1 MSKGQ
6 VHKEHND
13 MGMAASQ
20 ARLLCLTARIH
31 DIEYQ
36 AQSIQ
41 NAKLQLAIQSDRAYD
56 EYNQALA
63 ETTLTINALDL
74 GTGKTSIIAAN
85 FNNLCSRNRVVAAN
99 GQEYA
104 LRNKNGLLIVEDE
117 IEKRYTDFVESGF
130 TKDPFIFAM
139 YMLGEINSD
148 EEDFEEKLTAAE
160 EDITELAVENGEAG
174 QLGVYREAMNKILDK
189 YLGEDA
195 PTYYYAYV
203 LMNSLNEQDGDK
215 DAAKDAKEYEKL
227 EKLYRAELYK
237 RYPAEI
243 LAKATDNE
251 GNSLTENTGKELF
264 DYYVSIFK
272 QIQACGGCVSIDD
285 YNGKIDGETSTNH
298 LAAND
303 TEWLQ
308 GMIQSGY
315 FSIEIIET
323 DEDTGNVRLNRT
335 SPSSD
340 SVISYT
346 TTTTIDNTALA
357 KAEAEYEHTLR
368 QIDKKDQKFDLDL
381 SKLETE
387 RTALTKEYDSVKKVI
402 QENIDRTFGIFS

>member
-1 MSKGQ
+1 
-6 VHKEHND
+6 

-31 DIEYQ
+31 DVEYQ

-41 NAKLQLAIQSDRAYD
+41 NAKLQLATQSDRAYD

-104 LRNKNGLLIVEDE
+104 IRNKNGLLIVEDD
-117 IEKRYTDFVESGF
+117 IERGYSDFVDAGY
-130 TKDPFIFAM
+130 TQDPFIFAM
-139 YMLGEINSD
+139 YMLGEIKSG
-148 EEDFEEKLTAAE
+148 EESFETKLTAAE
-160 EDITELAVENGEAG
+160 DIVTTLAVDEGEAG

-189 YLGEDA
+189 YLKLEDVRDYTDAHNKMRSLFGE
-195 PTYYYAYV
+195 
-203 LMNSLNEQDGDK
+203 NDK
-215 DAAKDAKEYEKL
+215 DAAIDAKEYEKL

-243 LAKATDNE
+243 LAKATGKEED
-251 GNSLTENTGKELF
+251 NSLTEKGGKELF

-272 QIQACGGCVSIDD
+272 QIQACGGCISINE
-285 YNGKIDGETSTNH
+285 YNGTINGETSTNH

>member
-1 MSKGQ
+1 
-6 VHKEHND
+6 

-31 DIEYQ
+31 DVEYQ

-117 IEKRYTDFVESGF
+117 IEKKYSDFVDAGY
-130 TKDPFIFAM
+130 TQDPFIFAM
-139 YMLGEINSD
+139 YMLGVLDSD
-148 EEDFEEKLTAAE
+148 PNKDFEDNLNEAE
-160 EDITELAVENGEAG
+160 IAVMEESIQNGEG
-174 QLGVYREAMNKILDK
+174 GILGECYEQMKKILTN
-189 YLGEDA
+189 YHTPGETEEELLSY
-195 PTYYYAYV
+195 TYST
-203 LMNSLNEQDGDK
+203 LSSLANDGDTEAKK
-215 DAAKDAKEYEKL
+215 DLEEFEGLQRKYRRELYNYHADDILTRLKNDGKEYL
-227 EKLYRAELYK
+227 S
-237 RYPAEI
+237 
-243 LAKATDNE
+243 TDSE
-251 GNSLTENTGKELF
+251 KELF

-285 YNGKIDGETSTNH
+285 YNGKIDGETSTNY

>member
-1 MSKGQ
+1 
-6 VHKEHND
+6 

-31 DIEYQ
+31 DVEYQ
-36 AQSIQ
+36 AQAIQ
-41 NAKLQLAIQSDRAYD
+41 NAKLQLATQSDRAYD

-104 LRNKNGLLIVEDE
+104 IRNKNGLLIVEDE
-117 IEKRYTDFVESGF
+117 IERKYSDFVDAGY
-130 TKDPFIFAM
+130 TQDPFIFAM
-139 YMLGEINSD
+139 YMLGEINSE
-148 EEDFEEKLTAAE
+148 EEDFEEELTVVE
-160 EDITELAVENGEAG
+160 EEITALAVENGEAG
-174 QLGVYREAMNKILDK
+174 MLGEYRDSMNRILNK

-195 PTYYYAYV
+195 NNYTDAHNK
-203 LMNSLNEQDGDK
+203 MQSLSDENNK
-215 DAAKDAKEYEKL
+215 DAAEDAKEYEQL
-227 EKLYRAELYK
+227 EKLYRAELYN

-243 LAKATDNE
+243 LAKATGKED
-251 GNSLTENTGKELF
+251 NSLTEKAGKELF

-272 QIQACGGCVSIDD
+272 QIQACGGCISIDE
-285 YNGKIDGETSTNH
+285 YNGTIDGETSKNH
-298 LAAND
+298 LASND

-315 FSIEIIET
+315 FTIEIIET
-323 DEDTGNVRLNRT
+323 DEDTGNIRLSKT